1 MPARSAL
8 LSNSLCGH
16 LSPSA
21 RESLAVKDH
30 HADYRRISA
39 HSITINRP
47 IVGLTR
53 QHDLPPTNSL
63 CSTITLCYADPV
75 LKIQSLLFILTTL
88 VHLHAEKPFDFRN
101 NHLLKG
107 SQLALSSPSAK
118 TKLKT
123 EIGGLLF

>member
-1 MPARSAL
+1 VPARSAVTYR
-8 LSNSLCGH
+8 
-16 LSPSA
+16 PQ
-21 RESLAVKDH
+21 RESLAGAPTVKDH
-30 HADYRRISA
+30 HPDYRRISA

-63 CSTITLCYADPV
+63 DSTITLCYADPV
-75 LKIQSLLFILTTL
+75 GIRLDTEDSKFTIHFDDFGASL
-88 VHLHAEKPFDFRN
+88 EKPFDFRN

-118 TKLKT
+118 TK
-123 EIGGLLF
+123 